1 MIVWSEVLAVV
12 LATAS
17 SIAQEFIRNC
27 IGVHREFARHADL
40 CAAAQGGAAL

>member
-17 SIAQEFIRNC
+17 EFIRNC
-27 IGVHREFARHADL
+27 IQLRREFARHADL
-40 CAAAQGGAAL
+40 CAAAEGGAAL